1 MWRTGPE
8 IEMKLGIIGGSGLY
22 DIADLQNTSEVV
34 LETPFGSPSDAYLSG
49 TLMGTQIVFLPRH
62 GRGHRYLPSEI
73 NYRAN
78 IFGFKRLGVDAILSF
93 SAVGSL
99 REDIAP
105 RDVVLPSQFFDR
117 TKQNHTFFGDGI
129 VAHIPF
135 GDPVCL
141 HAHSILR
148 NLAPD
153 ILTAKSGGNSS
164 VHSGGT
170 YVNME
175 GPAFSTRAESE
186 TYRKLGFDVIGMTSL
201 PEAKL
206 CREAGICYGPVA
218 LVTDYDCWH
227 QSEEV
232 VNVEMVVQNVHAN
245 IEFAKSLLMNFAANI
260 RERPEC
266 ECKRALDGAV
276 MTATNKIPE
285 KTSNRLSLILSRKQ
299 V

>member
-1 MWRTGPE
+1 
-8 IEMKLGIIGGSGLY
+8 MKLGIIGGSGIY
-22 DIADLQNTSEVV
+22 DISELQDTSEVV

-49 TLMGTQIVFLPRH
+49 NLMGARVVFLPRH
-62 GRGHRYLPSEI
+62 GKGHRYLPSEI
-73 NYRAN
+73 NHRAN

-105 RDVVLPSQFFDR
+105 RDVVLPSQYYDR

-141 HAHSILR
+141 NVHALLR
-148 NLAPD
+148 DLAPD
-153 ILTAKSGGNSS
+153 ILIAKSGGSSS

-175 GPAFSTRAESE
+175 GPAFSTRSESE
-186 TYRKLGFDVIGMTSL
+186 AYRKLGFDVIGMTSL

-227 QSEEV
+227 QSKEV
-232 VNVEMVVQNVHAN
+232 VNVEMVVENVHAN
-245 IEFAKSLLMNFAANI
+245 TEFAKSLLMNVAANI
-260 RERPEC
+260 QERPDC
-266 ECKRALDGAV
+266 ECKHALDGAV
-276 MTATNKIPE
+276 MTDDNKISE
-285 KTSNRLSLILSRKQ
+285 KTRNRLSLILPRKQ
-299 V
+299 G